1 MPGDVTLAK
10 SAQCVQSSGVLVT
23 KDAEKLLRA
32 HDRIIGQL
40 LEAFLQGKLVAL
52 RRFVDQAR
60 LATQLL
66 KLPIEGQQVIHK
78 GNPVFYLRN
87 GGCDFCKQL
96 ILVESFLGEYRTSN
110 ALPQCVHLSQKYW
123 AIQGL
128 GEPHKVVLLNPTAL
142 KDFASHSQYHVRE
155 GRRIYT
161 YSLLLSELY

>member
-10 SAQCVQSSGVLVT
+10 RAQCVQSSGVLVT
-23 KDAEKLLRA
+23 KDAEELLRA
-32 HDRIIGQL
+32 HNGIIGQL
-40 LEAFLQGKLVAL
+40 LEVFLQGKLVAL

-60 LATQLL
+60 PATRLL
-66 KLPIEGQQVIHK
+66 KLAIEGQQAIHK

-96 ILVESFLGEYRTSN
+96 ILVESFLGEDRTPN
-110 ALPQCVHLSQKYW
+110 ALPQCGYLSRKYW

-128 GEPHKVVLLNPTAL
+128 GEPYKVALLNPRAL
-142 KDFASHSQYHVRE
+142 KDFASHSQYHVRQ
-155 GRRIYT
+155 GRRMYT